1 MIGELRVMTLNRPFT
16 IVCHLPL
23 LLGAGALGLVG
34 QAEGHVP
41 LVVLVELHEDDDEAD
56 ELDRVEDEAHGERDL
71 VQGYKVL
78 N

>member
-1 MIGELRVMTLNRPFT
+1 MSLGKLSHDSESSLHY
-16 IVCHLPL
+16 CHLPL
-23 LLGAGALGLVG
+23 LLGAGALGLVD

-71 VQGYKVL
+71 DQGYKVL